1 MYLLILHQT
10 SYGTSLSSYKTS
22 KKNRRLLASKQELLK
37 AMEGTSSSTGGDE
50 LEQIREK
57 LQSTDMNN
65 VKEDESKTQPSSTSA
80 TATSL
85 SSSAGPYVYV
95 RDDGT
100 VDWDGALQDRA
111 ALKKF
116 GISVWARING
126 QDPET
131 IDEDSVQDGGGTAE
145 SSSSSHHHH
154 EEEKKVTV
162 KIPETDAIREKKL
175 KLDMLQN
182 ELNEMEKKHTALL
195 NSAVT
200 AGSAVANV
208 NLALVKPELRSM
220 IRASDNELQKKKDEV
235 SFETLIYELER
246 IYTYLD
252 GELGNTAT
260 KGNIPLQDRINV
272 AEFGL
277 LESQIGIMQS
287 QIDSIGEIDS
297 DVLAVVMEQT
307 TDFKRRLGIDY
318 YVTGL
323 TFDPEG
329 IKIWLN
335 DFLLEKLK
343 KALAFYGKGLQLL
356 FNDIIFSSSLIGKAL
371 TGYTLKPREVTTL
384 RRTFK
389 DVINFIPFVIIW
401 LIPLSPV
408 GHALVFSAIQRFFPD
423 FFPSSFTERRQN
435 LLALYESTEFSEF
448 TIEENWKVRVFF
460 SSFFEWRVWKFFQD
474 LCMCF
479 FFLHQLLCIS
489 CGSSFFDS

>member
-1 MYLLILHQT
+1 MNILST
-10 SYGTSLSSYKTS
+10 
-22 KKNRRLLASKQELLK
+22 RRLLASKQELVK
-37 AMEGTSSSTGGDE
+37 AMAGTNSSTSTSETDAND

-57 LQSTDMNN
+57 LRTVDI
-65 VKEDESKTQPSSTSA
+65 KEGDKIITASSKETTSPSS
-80 TATSL
+80 
-85 SSSAGPYVYV
+85 SSSTPPVGPYVYV
-95 RDDGT
+95 REDGT

-126 QDPET
+126 QDPEN
-131 IDEDSVQDGGGTAE
+131 IDEDSVQDGNAADA
-145 SSSSSHHHH
+145 HH
-154 EEEKKVTV
+154 EAGGKKVTV
-162 KIPETDAIREKKL
+162 KIPESEAILEKKM
-175 KLDMLQN
+175 KLDTLIN
-182 ELNEMEKKHTALL
+182 ELKDMEKKHTALL

-208 NLALVKPELRSM
+208 NLALVEPALRST
-220 IRASDNELQKKKDEV
+220 IRASDIELNKKKDEV
-235 SFETLIYELER
+235 SFQTLIYELER

-252 GELGNTAT
+252 GELGNTAM

-323 TFDPEG
+323 TFDPEA

-335 DFLLEKLK
+335 DFLLAKLK

-356 FNDIIFSSSLIGKAL
+356 FNDIVFSSSLIGKAL

-389 DVINFIPFVIIW
+389 DVINFIPFLIIW

-435 LLALYESTEFSEF
+435 LLALYESTEYSEF
-448 TIEENWKVRVFF
+448 TIEENWKVRYVFLIKNKTKI
-460 SSFFEWRVWKFFQD
+460 V
-474 LCMCF
+474 LI
-479 FFLHQLLCIS
+479 CIVDHTCCS
-489 CGSSFFDS
+489 AMF